1 MTREVDQWRDGVSE
15 TLREAQACHPV
26 TQSLFFTEHLPIC
39 ALPHIQ
45 VIQQW
50 AKHSS
55 CPPPSHVLLRGTVNP
70 VQLQGSTVYLALFG
84 MVKQR
89 TERVRDWKGAVCS
102 YTKSWGKPSLLGGLQ
117 GALFPRAL
125 PVGPEGIGQSP
136 ADTRRKIFPC
146 GNSKCKG
153 PEAKQHSRNSPRRP

>member
-1 MTREVDQWRDGVSE
+1 MECKRHSE
-15 TLREAQACHPV
+15 KPRLVTL
-26 TQSLFFTEHLPIC
+26 SLSPCSSRSIW

-50 AKHSS
+50 TKHSS
-55 CPPPSHVLLRGTVNP
+55 CPLPSHVLLRGTVNP
-70 VQLQGSTVYLALFG
+70 VQLHGSTVYLALFG
-84 MVKQR
+84 MVKQK
-89 TERVRDWKGAVCS
+89 TERVWDWKGAVCS
-102 YTKSWGKPSLLGGLQ
+102 CVKSWGKPSLLGGLQ

-125 PVGPEGIGQSP
+125 PVGPEGIGQSH
-136 ADTRRKIFPC
+136 ADTGRKIFPG